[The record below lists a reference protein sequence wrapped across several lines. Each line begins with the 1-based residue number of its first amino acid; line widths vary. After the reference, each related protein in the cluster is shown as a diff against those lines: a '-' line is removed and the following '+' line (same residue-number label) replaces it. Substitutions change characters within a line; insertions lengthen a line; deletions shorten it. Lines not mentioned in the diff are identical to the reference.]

1 MKKGYM
7 TMLIF
12 VLAFI
17 VALVACS
24 GNGHSSEGSG
34 CGACSLGC
42 AACTACTACTVAGCA
57 LSCANG
63 LLGTT
68 QSSYDMSSY
77 H

>member
-42 AACTACTACTVAGCA
+42 AACTACAVV
-57 LSCANG
+57 SC
-63 LLGTT
+63 L
-68 QSSYDMSSY
+68 D
-77 H
+77 